1 MTTDGFVLTRAVHLG
16 ACLLL
21 FGILAFDRLV
31 AVPALSG
38 GQPAVAAF
46 WGSWLRKSGVILL
59 PTILLS
65 GLAWFA
71 LVSATMSGLPVREVL
86 QMETLKTVWSQTEF
100 GTVWKWRLTFWLG
113 AVAAFLL
120 QPKATSSWRDKF
132 GWMEFL
138 ASGLL
143 LGSLAWA
150 GHGLEGPWWHL
161 PADVLHL
168 LVAGLWPA
176 GLLPFAW
183 LLRQLRRG
191 SGLERWSSI
200 ADLVRRF
207 SALSLAA
214 VTALAVTGF
223 VNAWFLVGSVE
234 NLFGEVYGR
243 WLLTKI
249 ILFGI
254 TVVIGAINLLRLKPR
269 LLADNLPPHNGEIAA
284 SRLQHNVQLEL
295 ILSTGIIFVVAI
307 LGILPPADI
316 H

>member
-1 MTTDGFVLTRAVHLG
+1 MTTNWFVLTRAVHLG

-21 FGILAFDRLV
+21 FGVLAFDRLV
-31 AVPALSG
+31 ASPAISPG
-38 GQPAVAAF
+38 RPDDVST
-46 WGSWLRKSGVILL
+46 WDSWLRKSCLILL
-59 PTILLS
+59 PIALLS
-65 GLAWFA
+65 GLVWYA
-71 LVSATMSGLPVREVL
+71 LVSVTMSGLPMRAAL
-86 QMETLKTVWSQTEF
+86 QMETLKTVWNQTEF
-100 GTVWKWRLTFWLG
+100 GAVWKWRF
-113 AVAAFLL
+113 AFLL
-120 QPKATSSWRDKF
+120 AASVGFLFFPRTSRSWRRKF
-132 GWMEFL
+132 VWMEFL

-214 VTALAVTGF
+214 VTALATTGF
-223 VNAWFLVGSVE
+223 LNAWFLVGSVE

-243 WLLTKI
+243 WLLIKI

-269 LLADNLPPHNGEIAA
+269 LLAENLPPHEGEITA
-284 SRLQHNVQLEL
+284 SQLQHNVQMEL

-307 LGILPPADI
+307 LGILPPADF